1 MLFEVQVMAVEF
13 EFECV
18 LGPCRYDLYQEPL
31 FEEVSIKNLQWSY
44 ISRFHGK
51 SKGLEANKT

>member
-31 FEEVSIKNLQWSY
+31 FEEVSI
-44 ISRFHGK
+44 
-51 SKGLEANKT
+51 